1 MRKIVWSPCCCMGHM
16 EVHICMESDPMHMLP
31 AAAPPGDMGVPR
43 HKVKPYT
50 FFAWFS
56 GPTNLPT
63 IYIFKV
69 FDSHSNFNS
78 NPPIKPPCK
87 SMHGGN
93 DGGHDHPPK
102 PFPPKMAPKQHTSIK
117 DCWIIIPCWERLCD
131 PRLVAAELG
140 VRLRAVK
147 RWLTHL

>member
-1 MRKIVWSPCCCMGHM
+1 MGHM

-102 PFPPKMAPKQHTSIK
+102 PGSYILHLDEVGFE
-117 DCWIIIPCWERLCD
+117 WEFVRECEFRTGLD
-131 PRLVAAELG
+131 ISWGSESMNIFMHLG
-140 VRLRAVK
+140 
-147 RWLTHL
+147 